1 MSLTLRYMRN
11 ADIPEVMAIEQVSF
25 NPPWTARS
33 YSYEIN
39 ESTYSHMV
47 ALEHS
52 NGQSAPA
59 GWKKLLGAIAAQPPA
74 NTKIVGYGGLWFISG
89 EGHISTIASH
99 PDMRGHG
106 YGELVFAAM
115 LHRSITLDA
124 DYMILEVRVSNVVAQ
139 NLYKKYG
146 FRVEGVKPKYYQSNN
161 EDAYDMRLQIRGV
174 RDFVPR
180 FNERYAE
187 LLDRHGVI
195 DLYSTAEFPA
205 KESR

>member
-1 MSLTLRYMRN
+1 MCN
-11 ADIPEVMAIEQVSF
+11 ADISEVMAIEQVSF

-33 YSYEIN
+33 YAYEVN

-47 ALEHS
+47 VLEDGDS
-52 NGQSAPA
+52 LEPPVR
-59 GWKKLLGAIAAQPPA
+59 WKKLLSAITAQPPA
-74 NTKIVGYGGLWFISG
+74 HTKIVSYGGLWFISG

-99 PDMRGHG
+99 PDLRGHS

-124 DYMILEVRVSNVVAQ
+124 DYVILEVRVSNIVAQ

-146 FRVEGVKPKYYQSNN
+146 FRVEGIKPKYYQSNG

-174 RDFVPR
+174 RDVVTQ
-180 FNERYAE
+180 FNARYAE
-187 LLDRHGVI
+187 LIERYQVN
-195 DLYSTAEFPA
+195 DLYSTAPYPLRETH
-205 KESR
+205 

>member
-1 MSLTLRYMRN
+1 MRN

-33 YSYEIN
+33 YSYEVN

-47 ALEHS
+47 TLEYSERH
-52 NGQSAPA
+52 NTPA
-59 GWKKLLGAIAAQPPA
+59 GWKKLLNAITAQPPL
-74 NTKIVGYGGLWFISG
+74 NMEVVGYGGLWFISG

-99 PDMRGHG
+99 PDMRGRG
-106 YGELVFAAM
+106 YGELVFASM

-124 DYMILEVRVSNVVAQ
+124 DYMILEVRVSNIVAQ

-187 LLDRHGVI
+187 LLEKYQVA
-195 DLYSTAEFPA
+195 DLYSNAEFPA
-205 KESR
+205 RESH

>member
-1 MSLTLRYMRN
+1 MLRYMRN
-11 ADIPEVMAIEQVSF
+11 ADISEVMAIEQVSF

-33 YSYEIN
+33 YAYEVN

-47 ALEHS
+47 VLEDGDS
-52 NGQSAPA
+52 PEPPVR
-59 GWKKLLGAIAAQPPA
+59 WKKLLSAITAQSPA
-74 NTKIVGYGGLWFISG
+74 HTKIVSYGGLWFISG

-99 PDMRGHG
+99 PDLRGHS

-124 DYMILEVRVSNVVAQ
+124 DYIILEVRVSNLVAQ

-146 FRVEGVKPKYYQSNN
+146 FRVEGVKPKYYQSNG

-174 RDFVPR
+174 RDVVPQ
-180 FNERYAE
+180 FNARYAE
-187 LLDRHGVI
+187 LIERYQVN
-195 DLYSTAEFPA
+195 DLYSAAPYPLRETH
-205 KESR
+205 

>member
-1 MSLTLRYMRN
+1 MRSP
-11 ADIPEVMAIEQVSF
+11 DIPEVMAIEQLSF

-33 YSYEIN
+33 YSYEVN

-47 ALEHS
+47 TLEYS
-52 NGQSAPA
+52 ERQNTPP
-59 GWKKLLGAIAAQPPA
+59 GWKKLLGAIASQPHL
-74 NTKIVGYGGLWFISG
+74 NTQVVGYGGLWFISG

-99 PDMRGHG
+99 PNMRGHG

-115 LHRSITLDA
+115 LHRCVTLDA
-124 DYMILEVRVSNVVAQ
+124 DYIILEVRVSNIVAQ

-187 LLDRHGVI
+187 LLERRDVI
-195 DLYSTAEFPA
+195 DLYSSAEFPA
-205 KESR
+205 KENR